1 MERKII
7 IPIIALSLLLC
18 LTPIPA
24 GAQGN
29 STILEKLDQI
39 EARIEQLEKAQRSS
53 NWENSVDEIQARI
66 DQLRKELEIIRA
78 TNQWTHQGEGAV
90 DLAADRG
97 KEGSRDPGFE
107 PQYQSQSFLSGVEI
121 TGFADFGYAARQGED
136 QPDDYGFGQME
147 VDLTTG
153 IGNCIG
159 IEAAI
164 AYNTETETFGSRE
177 FVVDFSLFGSKGNHF
192 YEASGI
198 DHAGIAAGKF
208 DVPFGIDWQVYPS
221 IDRKL
226 VSAPLIVE
234 STHNA
239 WNDYGVQA
247 YLESSQF
254 NMVVFGTNGFGY
266 QWVDEFSVPTEISVK
281 MAVGG
286 RVGFAPHEWVEIG
299 GSYASFFNEDDENDM
314 DMIGADLQFN
324 YEDLSIKGEYIM
336 NRTGLTYD
344 ESWENSGFYAQGLYD
359 FGRVFL
365 VGRYGMLFAF
375 EEGADDWTR
384 ISAGAGWVILQNA
397 ELRLE
402 YQNNSAEWVDDVTF
416 LQLVV
421 GF

>member
-29 STILEKLDQI
+29 SSILEKLDQI

-53 NWENSVDEIQARI
+53 DWENSVDEIQARI

-78 TNQWTHQGEGAV
+78 TNQWTREGDASV
-90 DLAADRG
+90 DLASD
-97 KEGSRDPGFE
+97 EGWRESKFL
-107 PQYQSQSFLSGVEI
+107 PQHRAKPLFGGIQI
-121 TGFADFGYAARQGED
+121 TGFADFGYAAHQGED

-147 VDLTTG
+147 VDLATG
-153 IGNCIG
+153 IGKCIG
-159 IEAAI
+159 VTAAI
-164 AYNTETETFGSRE
+164 AYKTETETFGSRE
-177 FVVDFSLFGSKGNHF
+177 FVVDFSILGSKGNHF

-198 DHAGIAAGKF
+198 DHAGIAAGQF

-234 STHNA
+234 STHNL

-247 YLESSQF
+247 YLETSQF
-254 NMVVFGTNGFGY
+254 NVVVFGTNGFGY
-266 QWVDEFSVPTEISVK
+266 QWVDEFSVPTEISVN

-314 DMIGADLQFN
+314 DMVGADLQFN

-336 NRTGLTYD
+336 QRTGLTYD
-344 ESWENSGFYAQGLYD
+344 EPWEDSGFYAQGMYD

-365 VGRYGMLFAF
+365 VGRYGTLFAF

-384 ISAGAGWVILQNA
+384 ISAGAGWTILQGA

>member
-18 LTPIPA
+18 LTPIPV

-53 NWENSVDEIQARI
+53 DWENSVAEIQARI

-78 TNQWTHQGEGAV
+78 TNQWAREGDASV
-90 DLAADRG
+90 DLASDKGWRG
-97 KEGSRDPGFE
+97 SKLGRE
-107 PQYQSQSFLSGVEI
+107 YQAKPFLSGVEI

-147 VDLTTG
+147 VDLATS

-159 IEAAI
+159 VEAAI
-164 AYNTETETFGSRE
+164 AYDNETETFGSRE

-198 DHAGIAAGKF
+198 DHAGIAAGQF

-247 YLESSQF
+247 YLQASQF
-254 NMVVFGTNGFGY
+254 NAVIFGTNGFGY
-266 QWVDEFSVPTEISVK
+266 QWVDAFSMPIEIGTK
-281 MAVGG
+281 MALGG
-286 RVGFAPHEWVEIG
+286 RLGFCPHEWVEIG

-314 DMIGADLQFN
+314 DMVGADLQFN

-336 NRTGLTYD
+336 HRTGLTYD
-344 ESWENSGFYAQGLYD
+344 DPFENSGFYAQGLYD
-359 FGRVFL
+359 FGKVFL
-365 VGRYGMLFAF
+365 VGRYGMLSAPV
-375 EEGADDWTR
+375 EGEDDWTR
-384 ISAGAGWVILQNA
+384 ISAGAGWVILQGA

-402 YQNNSAEWVDDVTF
+402 YQSNSWEEAEDVTF